1 MLKKSLMFVLFFVG
15 IVEAAV
21 RVPTDPTDLLTSPE
35 RGDFLKKMKE
45 VSKSIPQETS
55 LFLILGS
62 SLKDIERHP
71 ARDSLYKRPEI
82 LHMSN
87 EEVDLEILSKHR
99 QFLRANF
106 SNPTTTWLFL
116 DQKFKDR
123 FTSIYFDWSTFKL
136 FDSSGIRHLSILL
149 KMGGHIYV
157 PEPEFGR
164 SPDITQRHRLLPYNP
179 EETNEAWTTRWEEY
193 KKSWSIETVT
203 QLFKEHGF
211 TVQIVPSDSLHDPI
225 FKEIKL
231 NQHYIDNP
239 SPFKVLVATKV

>member
-1 MLKKSLMFVLFFVG
+1 
-15 IVEAAV
+15 
-21 RVPTDPTDLLTSPE
+21 
-35 RGDFLKKMKE
+35 MKD
-45 VSKSIPQETS
+45 VSESIPQEAP

-87 EEVDLEILSKHR
+87 EEVDLEILGKHR

-106 SNPTTTWLFL
+106 SNPTTTWVFL
-116 DQKFKDR
+116 DKKFKDR
-123 FTSIYFDWSTFKL
+123 FLSIYFDWSTFKL
-136 FDSSGIRHLSILL
+136 FHSSGISHLNIVL

-157 PEPEFGR
+157 PEPEFGL
-164 SPDITQRHRLLPYNP
+164 SPDTTKRLHLLPYNS
-179 EETNEAWTTRWEEY
+179 EETNEAWGMRWEEY
-193 KKSWSIETVT
+193 KKSWSTETVT
-203 QLFKEHGF
+203 RLFEKHGF
-211 TVQIVPSDSLHDPI
+211 TVQIVPSESLHDPI

-239 SPFKVLVATKV
+239 SPFKVLIATKVKDYNLFESV